1 MKDLIAYLQTVDR
14 VWLATWTLIYV
25 SFVSLDAFFPGM
37 LGVSILKI
45 LGIVLCLVYA
55 WQKFR
60 RDAQLIIALGLTL
73 LADSILL
80 LDNIS
85 VIGVFTFCFA
95 QFFHLSRL
103 KKAKPIFLIVYSALV
118 AGLILVSYPLQI
130 SPIYPLAVLYGITL
144 FYNIYLSWKWHHK
157 KPSIPATCA
166 LFGFLLF
173 FCCDFCVGISYLS
186 VTGALPLIVSR
197 FANYFAWVFYYPSQV
212 LISNSST
219 LYHHTPKATSK
230 KSKKLP
236 RSANL

>member
-1 MKDLIAYLQTVDR
+1 MKDLTAYLQTVDR
-14 VWLATWTLIYV
+14 VWLATWILIYV

-60 RDAQLIIALGLTL
+60 RDAQLIIALGFTL

-95 QFFHLSRL
+95 QFFHFSRL
-103 KKAKPIFLIVYSALV
+103 KKAKPIFLISYSVLV
-118 AGLILVSYPLQI
+118 AILIIVSYPLHI
-130 SPIYPLAVLYGITL
+130 SPIYPLAALYGITL
-144 FYNIYLSWKWHHK
+144 IYNICLSWKWWHK
-157 KPSIPATCA
+157 THSTPAACA

-173 FCCDFCVGISYLS
+173 FCCDSCVGISYLS
-186 VTGALPLIVSR
+186 VTGTLPFIISR
-197 FANYFAWVFYYPSQV
+197 FANFFAWVFYYPSQV

-219 LYHHTPKATSK
+219 LYHKSHKSLPK
-230 KSKKLP
+230 KSKNLP